1 MLRIASLYD
10 AFACIRKMCL
20 PVAGCKVDAC
30 EQIGPPCMGWLHV
43 NVSFFSIYLFGS
55 AGS

>member
-1 MLRIASLYD
+1 MLRTASLYG

-20 PVAGCKVDAC
+20 PVAGCRMDAC
-30 EQIGPPCMGWLHV
+30 EQIGPPYMGWLHV